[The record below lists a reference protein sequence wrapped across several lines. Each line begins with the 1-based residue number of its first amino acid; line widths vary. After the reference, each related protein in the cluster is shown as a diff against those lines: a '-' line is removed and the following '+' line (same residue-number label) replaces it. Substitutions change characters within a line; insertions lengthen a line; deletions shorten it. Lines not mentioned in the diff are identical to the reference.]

1 MNLTMCYDNNW
12 KKKKK
17 KEFGA
22 TEAEESDIEQQDK
35 INVPATGFCMTATEL
50 LCSVTDYQNQSDTLQ
65 LERVQ

>member
-1 MNLTMCYDNNW
+1 MTTTE

-22 TEAEESDIEQQDK
+22 TEAEASDIEQRDK

-50 LCSVTDYQNQSDTLQ
+50 LHSGTYYQNQSETLQ
-65 LERVQ
+65 LRRVQ